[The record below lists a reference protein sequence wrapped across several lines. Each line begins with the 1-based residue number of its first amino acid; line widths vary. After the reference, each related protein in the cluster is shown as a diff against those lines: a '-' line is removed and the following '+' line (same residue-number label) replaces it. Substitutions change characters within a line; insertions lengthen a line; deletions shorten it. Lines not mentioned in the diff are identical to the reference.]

1 MSNLQSLYSP
11 LIIQPRQQPQT
22 DRSNTDTKHVV
33 TERT

>member
-11 LIIQPRQQPQT
+11 LIIQSQPQT